1 MKVLPP
7 IDPTTINNMRGSI
20 LTVDTG
26 LTTGCGTIYYM
37 NKSNVGI
44 KVLFDNGYNMVLPAW
59 YARSLVLQNKS
70 LRQTFSQQYILN
82 QQNPP
87 ISQLYMEAFQKGEDT
102 TGLYSGPIP
111 YQSTNAIQGSVTTAN
126 LLNNQGNAAGL
137 DIITSAILGSN
148 NQTVTL
154 TNDGKLT
161 LGSSGVSSGSLTIVT
176 GFGNFQIDTNGNIL
190 QVGGQKIVAQLIDTT
205 PLGTIDL
212 GFHVANGART
222 VDTVVGV
229 GDMFQVNANGPSL
242 LNGTLG
248 LIAGSISRIAKFTAA
263 VTTTSTFF
271 NHGLGVVPDFI
282 IITVDGAAATT
293 TRTVEAE
300 FSTMTSTQVKL
311 TGGSSFNVQ
320 CLAIKF

>member
-44 KVLFDNGYNMVLPAW
+44 KVVYDNGYNMVLPAW

-161 LGSSGVSSGSLTIVT
+161 LGSSGVSSGALTIVT
-176 GFGNFQIDTNGNIL
+176 GFGNFQIDSNGNII
-190 QVGGQKIVAQLIDTT
+190 QVSGQKIVAQLIDTT
-205 PLGTIDL
+205 SLGADL
-212 GFHVANGART
+212 GFHVPLANRV
-222 VDTVVGV
+222 VDTINGV
-229 GDMFQVNANGPSL
+229 DTFQVNSSGPSL
-242 LNGTLG
+242 LAGTLG
-248 LIAGSISRIAKFTAA
+248 LLAGTISRIVKFTAA